1 MKLVVDEPGSGE
13 VRRTAKEA
21 DSLAAVGLAYVEWR
35 SALARMRAGGR
46 LTSRAQENAA
56 ADLDRIWADVASV
69 AADDPLIEHA
79 ALLAERYLLRAYD
92 AVHLAA
98 ALKLAAEADTSF
110 ACWDGDLRAAAE
122 SEGLDVA
129 PL

>member
-13 VRRTAKEA
+13 VRRTAKGA
-21 DSLAAVGLAYVEWR
+21 DSLAAAGLAYVEWR
-35 SALARMRAGGR
+35 SALARMREGGR
-46 LTSRAQENAA
+46 LTQRAHDNAA
-56 ADLDRIWADVASV
+56 ADLDGIWADIASV
-69 AADDPLIEHA
+69 SADDPLIEHA

-98 ALKLAAEADTSF
+98 ALKVAAEAATCF